1 MKKMSV
7 TAIVV
12 LVFVFLL
19 QTKSSGE
26 IPDVESQIREATHML
41 LGNAASQEELVQ
53 ALAQLIDCA
62 AILSAESKY
71 TAEIKTQLD
80 IAKTEIT
87 QKSLFSD
94 KGRQKLAF
102 AYRMFTEGTQ
112 YRPPEELDDFVTPQ
126 QATEKARKYVERLV
140 DNTLKDY
147 KAGNHLQAA
156 QNLVELVLMIITPI
170 EGS

>member
-1 MKKMSV
+1 MKRISV

-12 LVFVFLL
+12 LLFVFLV
-19 QTKSSGE
+19 QIKSSGE
-26 IPDVESQIREATHML
+26 IPDLESQIKEATRLL

-62 AILSAESKY
+62 SILSAESKY
-71 TAEIKTQLD
+71 AAEIKIQLD

-102 AYRMFTEGTQ
+102 AYRMFTEGKQ
-112 YRPPEELDDFVTPQ
+112 YQPPEELNDFVTPQ
-126 QATEKARKYVERLV
+126 QATEKAKNYIEKLV
-140 DNTLKDY
+140 NNTLKDY
-147 KAGNHLQAA
+147 KAGNHLQVA
-156 QNLVELVLMIITPI
+156 QNLVELVLMIVTPI
-170 EGS
+170 QGS